1 MANMCMVENLD
12 ISVGAGV
19 TLEGDRGTETD

>member
-1 MANMCMVENLD
+1 MANMCMVKNRS

-19 TLEGDRGTETD
+19 TLEGEGGPETD